1 MTIPINNKTSDTA
14 AAITM
19 TSIKSNWIEDYYNLN
34 RSSLATDMIRIDISD
49 HIESIGTGSCS
60 NDGDDDGNN
69 FIFRLPLKTGKS
81 LNALPQESKT
91 YKIFCR
97 RDEPRIETYD
107 CFGKP
112 VTLECDGI
120 NRYYTSISCEYQKTP
135 VCVLPSELPQLIK
148 PHTNQSISF
157 ISNDICTTIN
167 YDKEYVICSCN
178 LCKVR
183 EYNNR
188 RKLQKSTIVGESENM
203 EVVAVVEYVVKDA
216 AYVLNEIELMWEAKT
231 YNGIVS
237 MILFYVA
244 IWITITAIIIYI
256 ETLVRY
262 YRREDE
268 KTLSTIHPQSI
279 STTTTTTN

>member
-19 TSIKSNWIEDYYNLN
+19 TSIRSNWIEDYYNLN

-60 NDGDDDGNN
+60 NYGDDDGNN

-120 NRYYTSISCEYQKTP
+120 NRYNTSINCEYQNTP
-135 VCVLPSELPQLIK
+135 KCVLPSELPELMMLSPFNK
-148 PHTNQSISF
+148 SLSLFSH
-157 ISNDICTTIN
+157 DICTTLN
-167 YDKEYVICSCN
+167 YDKEYVTCSCN
-178 LCKVR
+178 LCKTIN
-183 EYNNR
+183 YNNIKR
-188 RKLQKSTIVGESENM
+188 RRRRLQTSSIAGDTDNM
-203 EVVAVVEYVVKDA
+203 EVVAMVEYVIIDTGSVFHGECTKSVEDDVVSSGCLQWREEKLCWVGGSA
-216 AYVLNEIELMWEAKT
+216 RKT
-231 YNGIVS
+231 Y
-237 MILFYVA
+237 
-244 IWITITAIIIYI
+244 
-256 ETLVRY
+256 
-262 YRREDE
+262 
-268 KTLSTIHPQSI
+268 
-279 STTTTTTN
+279 